1 MENHYSERQGSHVM
15 IKVLAED
22 WKVLEAAVDV
32 HERPPLVGSQ
42 FVKILVAAGYTNN
55 EIRLA
60 AATMTAYVD

>member
-1 MENHYSERQGSHVM
+1 M

-22 WKVLEAAVDV
+22 WNALEAAVDV
-32 HERPPLVGSQ
+32 HERPPMIGSQ